1 MAILLLLIVGM
12 EFPLEKLRKIARKA
26 FVIAISEALGTF
38 VAGYIVGYYALNF
51 SFFDILFLALAIS
64 VTSSVLVMRVLEEPN
79 VIREEASLLILGV
92 CVIEDII
99 IISMSAIL
107 QSLGCTGNLSFR
119 NRNLRRVCDSIY
131 SSYDIVGSKIV
142 PRVVNFL

>member
-1 MAILLLLIVGM
+1 M
-12 EFPLEKLRKIARKA
+12 
-26 FVIAISEALGTF
+26 
-38 VAGYIVGYYALNF
+38 AGYIVGYYALNF
-51 SFFDILFLALAIS
+51 SFFDSLFLALAIS
-64 VTSSVLVMRVLEEPN
+64 VTDSTKSSVLVMRVLEEPN

-131 SSYDIVGSKIV
+131 SCYDIVDSKIV

>member
-1 MAILLLLIVGM
+1 
-12 EFPLEKLRKIARKA
+12 
-26 FVIAISEALGTF
+26 LGTL
-38 VAGYIVGYYALNF
+38 VGYIVGYYALNF

-79 VIREEASLLILGV
+79 VIREEASLLILGI

-142 PRVVNFL
+142 PRVVNFIGRLNIYFHIGHYCFLIIIYT

>member
-1 MAILLLLIVGM
+1 LI
-12 EFPLEKLRKIARKA
+12 
-26 FVIAISEALGTF
+26 
-38 VAGYIVGYYALNF
+38 GYIVGYYALNF

-142 PRVVNFL
+142 PRVVNFIGRLNIYSHIGHYCFLIIIYT

>member
-1 MAILLLLIVGM
+1 M
-12 EFPLEKLRKIARKA
+12 EFPLEKLRKIGRKA
-26 FVIAISEALGTF
+26 FVIAISEALGTL
-38 VAGYIVGYYALNF
+38 VGYIVGYYALNF
-51 SFFDILFLALAIS
+51 SLFDILFLALAIS
-64 VTSSVLVMRVLEEPN
+64 VTSSVLVMRVLEELN
-79 VIREEASLLILGV
+79 LIREEASLLILGV